1 MKATASAIGKFE
13 DPRLEAAQK
22 RVRESVSRT
31 DTLEALREIVTN
43 LLGCEEIALFTVEHG
58 KSGLCWSFGIDPQRY
73 ATLEG
78 FRESGL
84 QRVLAGECHVART
97 GRHDPGDDAPPRLR
111 VFVPIRSSNRT
122 VAVLVMLRLL
132 PQKLDFDE
140 ADEKLAKVL
149 SDEIARALFD
159 ASTTADTTHA

>member
-22 RVRESVSRT
+22 RVRESVGRV
-31 DTLEALREIVTN
+31 DTLEAIREIVTN
-43 LLGCEEIALFTVEHG
+43 LLGCEEIGLFSVEHG
-58 KSGLCWSFGIDPQRY
+58 KSSLCWSFGIDPQRY

-78 FRESGL
+78 FRECGL
-84 QRVLAGECHVART
+84 QRVLEGECHVART
-97 GRHDPGDDAPPRLR
+97 ARHDPGDDAPQLR
-111 VFVPIRSSNRT
+111 VFVPIRSSART
-122 VAVLVMLRLL
+122 VGVLVMLRLL
-132 PQKLDFDE
+132 PQKLDFNE
-140 ADEKLAKVL
+140 ADVKLAKVL